1 MKSQIKFYTS
11 EHQGLVK
18 KALVKEALFGLL
30 FFNHYWQDQA

>member
-18 KALVKEALFGLL
+18 KGLVKEALFALF
-30 FFNHYWQDQA
+30 FFNHYWQHQA